1 MPNDI
6 VSRSMQGIITAT
18 TDTPTTLQDD
28 VTLNID
34 WQGLSA
40 YLSTEIFRFVAT
52 SSDQNVKAW
61 GRKVAQEVHSKFP
74 NAL

>member
-6 VSRSMQGIITAT
+6 VSRNMQGIITAT
-18 TDTPTTLQDD
+18 TDTPTALQDE

-34 WQGLSA
+34 WQGVSA
-40 YLSTEIFRFVAT
+40 YLSTEIFKFVAT
-52 SSDQNVKAW
+52 SSDENVKAW
-61 GRKVAQEVHSKFP
+61 GRKLAQELHSKFP

>member
-18 TDTPTTLQDD
+18 TDTPIALQDE

-34 WQGLSA
+34 WQGVSA
-40 YLSTEIFRFVAT
+40 YLSTEIFKFVAT
-52 SSDQNVKAW
+52 SSDENVKAW
-61 GRKVAQEVHSKFP
+61 GRKVAQELHSKFP

>member
-18 TDTPTTLQDD
+18 TDTPIALQDE

-34 WQGLSA
+34 WQGVSA
-40 YLSTEIFRFVAT
+40 YLSTEIFKYVAT
-52 SSDQNVKAW
+52 SSDTNVKAW
-61 GRKVAQEVHSKFP
+61 GRKVAQELHSKFP

>member
-18 TDTPTTLQDD
+18 TNSPTTLQDEI
-28 VTLNID
+28 TLDIN

-52 SSDQNVKAW
+52 SSDENVKAW

-74 NAL
+74 NAF

>member
-6 VSRSMQGIITAT
+6 VRSSMQGIITAT
-18 TDTPTTLQDD
+18 TDTPTALQDE

-34 WQGLSA
+34 WQGVSA
-40 YLSTEIFRFVAT
+40 YLSTEIFKFVAT
-52 SSDQNVKAW
+52 SSDDNVKAW
-61 GRKVAQEVHSKFP
+61 GRKVAQELHSKFP

>member
-6 VSRSMQGIITAT
+6 VCRSMQGIITAT
-18 TDTPTTLQDD
+18 TDTPIALQDE

-34 WQGLSA
+34 WQGVSA
-40 YLSTEIFRFVAT
+40 YLSTEIFKFVAT
-52 SSDQNVKAW
+52 SSDENVKAW
-61 GRKVAQEVHSKFP
+61 GRKLAQELHSKFP

>member
-6 VSRSMQGIITAT
+6 VSRNMQGIITAT
-18 TDTPTTLQDD
+18 TNSPTTLQDEI
-28 VTLNID
+28 TLDIN

-52 SSDQNVKAW
+52 SSDENVKAW
-61 GRKVAQEVHSKFP
+61 GRKVAQEVHTKFP
-74 NAL
+74 NAF

>member
-18 TDTPTTLQDD
+18 TDTPTALQDE

-34 WQGLSA
+34 WQGVSA
-40 YLSTEIFRFVAT
+40 YLSTEIFKFVAT
-52 SSDQNVKAW
+52 SSDENVKAW
-61 GRKVAQEVHSKFP
+61 GRKLAQELHSKFP

>member
-6 VSRSMQGIITAT
+6 VSRNMQGIITAT
-18 TDTPTTLQDD
+18 TDTPTALQDE

-34 WQGLSA
+34 WQGVSA
-40 YLSTEIFRFVAT
+40 YLSTEIFKFVAT
-52 SSDQNVKAW
+52 SSDENVKAW
-61 GRKVAQEVHSKFP
+61 GRKVAQELHSKFP

>member
-74 NAL
+74 NAF